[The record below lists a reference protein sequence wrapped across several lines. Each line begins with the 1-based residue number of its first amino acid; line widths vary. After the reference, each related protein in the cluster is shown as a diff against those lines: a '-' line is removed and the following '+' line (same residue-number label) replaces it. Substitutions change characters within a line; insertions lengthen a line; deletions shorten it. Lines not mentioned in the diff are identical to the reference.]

1 MAHLYKHLRIHQVF
15 GANTDVGKT
24 VLTTALCR
32 AAAASARRVYFL
44 KPLSTGNAA
53 DADDGH
59 ILRHAGPLSGRINA
73 DCLYR
78 YGDPVSPHLAA
89 QRDQTQRTP
98 SDAEFVRS
106 ISNHIRK
113 CAEERAE
120 SAMFVETAGGVHS
133 PTLLGTLQADAYRPL
148 LLPTV
153 LIADPRLGGISS
165 TISAYESMVMRGY
178 NIDLVLCMLDQ
189 PWSKA
194 YLNHEFLTPWFAE
207 RGIPVCGPPP
217 PPAKSDNDQNNM
229 ESYYAQIA
237 DGPGEIQRADQVLTN
252 AHKKRIENLES
263 MPQRATKSFWWP
275 FVQHDFIKNPEKDVT
290 TIDSAHGDFFS
301 VHSPNATDSFL
312 KPHLDGSASWW
323 TQSFGHSHH
332 RLALAAAQAAG
343 RYGHVIFPL
352 AVHQPALDL
361 AERLVKGP
369 GAGWA
374 DRVFFSDDGSTA
386 VEVALKMAM
395 RAVALRRQ
403 HSTKAELGVLGI
415 KGSYHGDT
423 IGAMDACE
431 DRVFFSDDGS
441 TAVEVALKMAVRAVA
456 LRRQQDTKTEL
467 GVLGIKGS
475 YHGDTIGAMDACE
488 GGVYNA
494 SVEWHR
500 ERGFW
505 FDPPTVGV
513 RDGIA
518 EITVPNS
525 FGAQNHT
532 FPSISA
538 IYDMVSR
545 LTTPL
550 ADAYRKHIR
559 AELERLTQF
568 GRAFG
573 ALVIEP
579 IVLGAGGMLFVDPL
593 FQRIL
598 VETVRQSSD
607 LFKTRQPET
616 AGEWSGLPII
626 FDEVFTGFHRIGPL
640 TSASM
645 LGATPDIGVYAKILT
660 GGVVPLSATLAT
672 NSIFSSFNF
681 PGAKKIDALLH
692 GHSYSA
698 HPVGCA
704 VASATMDEIGLVTRG
719 KEWQEAKRRCLD
731 GLYASN
737 GRSES
742 DAWTLW
748 DPKFVEAASKKKRV
762 EQTMALGTVFAMT
775 LRGANGGY
783 QATIAQDFIT
793 VVQNQLATNDGE
805 YGLHA
810 RTLGDVV
817 YFMSSLNTRR
827 DTLEAIEKAVLAALE
842 QHS

>member
-32 AAAASARRVYFL
+32 AAAASSRRVYFL
-44 KPLSTGNAA
+44 KPLSTGHTA

-59 ILRHAGPLSGRINA
+59 IMRHSGPLSERISA

-89 QRDQTQRTP
+89 QRDQTQRAP

-106 ISNHIRK
+106 ISKHIRK
-113 CAEERAE
+113 CAEEKAE
-120 SAMFVETAGGVHS
+120 GALFVETAGGVHS
-133 PTLLGTLQADAYRPL
+133 PTLLGTLQADTYRPL

-178 NIDLVLCMLDQ
+178 SIDLVLCMLDQ
-189 PWSKA
+189 PWSKP

-207 RGIPVCGPPP
+207 RGILVCTPPP
-217 PPAKSDNDQNNM
+217 PPTKSDSDRANM
-229 ESYYAQIA
+229 EAYYTQISG
-237 DGPGEIQRADQVLTN
+237 GPGEIWRADQVLSD

-263 MPQRATKSFWWP
+263 MPERATKSFWWP
-275 FVQHDFIKNPEKDVT
+275 FVQHDFIKNAEKDIT
-290 TIDSAHGDFFS
+290 TIDSAYGDSFS
-301 VHSPNATDSFL
+301 VHSQNATGSLL

-374 DRVFFSDDGSTA
+374 DRA
-386 VEVALKMAM
+386 
-395 RAVALRRQ
+395 
-403 HSTKAELGVLGI
+403 
-415 KGSYHGDT
+415 
-423 IGAMDACE
+423 
-431 DRVFFSDDGS
+431 FFSDDGS

-456 LRRQQDTKTEL
+456 LRRQEGPKAEL

-513 RDGIA
+513 HDGIA
-518 EITVPNS
+518 QITVPNS
-525 FGAQNHT
+525 SGAQKHT
-532 FPSISA
+532 FSSIA
-538 IYDMVSR
+538 VIYDVDSR
-545 LTTPL
+545 LNTSL
-550 ADAYRKHIR
+550 ADAYRKDIR
-559 AELERLTQF
+559 AEIERLTRS
-568 GRAFG
+568 GRIFG

-593 FQRIL
+593 YQRVL
-598 VETVRQSSD
+598 VDTVRESSD
-607 LFKTRQPET
+607 LFKTGEPG
-616 AGEWSGLPII
+616 APGEWTGLPVI

-645 LGATPDIGVYAKILT
+645 LGTKPDIGVYAKILT

-672 NSIFSSFNF
+672 NSIFSAFNF

-704 VASATMDEIGLVTRG
+704 VASAAMDEIKVVTKGR
-719 KEWQEAKRRCLD
+719 EWKDAIKRCSS

-737 GRSES
+737 GRNEASP
-742 DAWTLW
+742 WTLW
-748 DPKFVEAASKKKRV
+748 DPSFIEAASKSKHV

-775 LRGANGGY
+775 LRGAEGGY
-783 QATIAQDFIT
+783 QATIAQDFIGS
-793 VVQNQLATNDGE
+793 VQKQLSNKGGD

-827 DTLEAIEKAVLAALE
+827 DTLEVIERAVLAALE
-842 QHS
+842 

>member
-32 AAAASARRVYFL
+32 AAAASSRRVYFL
-44 KPLSTGNAA
+44 KPLSTGHAA

-59 ILRHAGPLSGRINA
+59 ILRHVGPFSERISA

-89 QRDQTQRTP
+89 QRDQTQRAP
-98 SDAEFVRS
+98 SDAEFARS

-113 CAEERAE
+113 WAAERAE
-120 SAMFVETAGGVHS
+120 SAMFIETAGGVHS

-148 LLPTV
+148 LLPTI

-178 NIDLVLCMLDQ
+178 TIDLVLCMLDH

-194 YLNHEFLTPWFAE
+194 YLNHEYLTSWFAE
-207 RGIPVCGPPP
+207 RDIPVCAPPP

-229 ESYYAQIA
+229 ETYYTQIS
-237 DGPGEIQRADQVLTN
+237 DGPGEIQRADQILSD
-252 AHKKRIENLES
+252 AHKKRIENLAS
-263 MPQRATKSFWWP
+263 MSQRATKSFWWP
-275 FVQHDFIKNPEKDVT
+275 FVQHDFIKSPEKDIT
-290 TIDSAHGDFFS
+290 TIDSAHGDSFS
-301 VHSPNATDSFL
+301 VHSPSATGSLL
-312 KPHLDGSASWW
+312 KSHIDGSASWW
-323 TQSFGHSHH
+323 TQSFGHSHQ

-386 VEVALKMAM
+386 VEVALKMA
-395 RAVALRRQ
+395 
-403 HSTKAELGVLGI
+403 
-415 KGSYHGDT
+415 
-423 IGAMDACE
+423 
-431 DRVFFSDDGS
+431 
-441 TAVEVALKMAVRAVA
+441 VRAVA
-456 LRRQQDTKTEL
+456 LRRQKSTKTEL

-513 RDGIA
+513 HDGVA
-518 EITVPNS
+518 QITVPS
-525 FGAQNHT
+525 DSGAQKHT
-532 FPSISA
+532 FPSIA
-538 IYDMVSR
+538 AVYGVDSR
-545 LTTPL
+545 MKSPL
-550 ADAYRKHIR
+550 ADAYREHIR
-559 AELERLTQF
+559 TEIKRLTRS

-579 IVLGAGGMLFVDPL
+579 IILGAGGMLFVDPL
-593 FQRIL
+593 FQRVL
-598 VETVRQSSD
+598 VDTVRESSD
-607 LFKTRQPET
+607 LFET
-616 AGEWSGLPII
+616 DRPNAPGEWIGLPII

-640 TSASM
+640 TPASM
-645 LGATPDIGVYAKILT
+645 LGTTPDIGVYAKILT

-672 NSIFSSFNF
+672 NSIFSAFNF

-704 VASATMDEIGLVTRG
+704 VASATMDEIKIVTEG
-719 KEWQEAKRRCLD
+719 KEWQESKNRCSG
-731 GLYASN
+731 GLYASDE
-737 GRSES
+737 RKES

-748 DPKFVEAASKKKRV
+748 DPNFVEAASRSEKV

-775 LRGANGGY
+775 LRDAKGGY
-783 QATIAQDFIT
+783 QATIAQDFIAS
-793 VVQNQLATNDGE
+793 VQKQLSANGGE

-817 YFMSSLNTRR
+817 YFMSSLNTKRG
-827 DTLEAIEKAVLAALE
+827 TLGVVERAVLAALG
-842 QHS
+842 

>member
-44 KPLSTGNAA
+44 KPLSTGHAA

-59 ILRHAGPLSGRINA
+59 ILRHAGPLSERISA

-89 QRDQTQRTP
+89 QRDQSQRTP

-106 ISNHIRK
+106 ISNHIKK

-178 NIDLVLCMLDQ
+178 SIDLVLCMFDQ
-189 PWSKA
+189 PSSKA

-207 RGIPVCGPPP
+207 RGIPVCAPPP
-217 PPAKSDNDQNNM
+217 PPAKSDNDRTNM
-229 ESYYAQIA
+229 EAYYTQVT
-237 DGPGEIQRADQVLTN
+237 DGPGEIQRADQILTN
-252 AHKKRIENLES
+252 AHHKRIETLKS
-263 MPQRATKSFWWP
+263 MPRRATKSFWWP
-275 FVQHDFIKNPEKDVT
+275 FVQHDFIKNPEKDIT
-290 TIDSAHGDFFS
+290 TIDSAHRDSFS
-301 VHSPNATDSFL
+301 VHSSNATGSLL

-361 AERLVKGP
+361 AERLVNGP

-374 DRVFFSDDGSTA
+374 
-386 VEVALKMAM
+386 
-395 RAVALRRQ
+395 
-403 HSTKAELGVLGI
+403 
-415 KGSYHGDT
+415 
-423 IGAMDACE
+423 

-456 LRRQQDTKTEL
+456 LRRQQGTKTEL

-513 RDGIA
+513 HDGVA
-518 EITVPNS
+518 QITVPKDS
-525 FGAQNHT
+525 GAQKHT
-532 FPSISA
+532 FSSVSA
-538 IYDMVSR
+538 IYDIGSR
-545 LTTPL
+545 LKTPL
-550 ADAYRKHIR
+550 AGAYRKHIR
-559 AELERLTQF
+559 AELERLTQS
-568 GRAFG
+568 GRTFG

-598 VETVRQSSD
+598 VDTVRESSD
-607 LFKTRQPET
+607 LFKTGQPK
-616 AGEWSGLPII
+616 AHGEWVGLPII

-640 TSASM
+640 TPASM
-645 LGATPDIGVYAKILT
+645 LETTPDIGVYAKILT
-660 GGVVPLSATLAT
+660 GGVVPLSATLT
-672 NSIFSSFNF
+672 TESIFSAFNF

-704 VASATMDEIGLVTRG
+704 VASATMDEIKVVAEG
-719 KEWQEAKRRCLD
+719 KEWQEAKKRCSR

-737 GRSES
+737 GASECNV
-742 DAWTLW
+742 WTLW
-748 DPKFVEAASKKKRV
+748 DPSFIENASKSKRV

-775 LRGANGGY
+775 LRGAEGGY

-793 VVQNQLATNDGE
+793 LVRNQLSSNNGE
-805 YGLHA
+805 YDLHA

-827 DTLEAIEKAVLAALE
+827 DTLQAIEKAVLAALE
-842 QHS
+842 QHP

>member
-44 KPLSTGNAA
+44 KPLSTGHAA

-59 ILRHAGPLSGRINA
+59 ILRHAGPHLQHISA

-89 QRDQTQRTP
+89 QRDQTQRAP

-113 CAEERAE
+113 CAEERTE
-120 SAMFVETAGGVHS
+120 SALFVETAGGVHS

-178 NIDLVLCMLDQ
+178 TIDLVLCMLDQ
-189 PWSKA
+189 PLSKT

-207 RGIPVCGPPP
+207 RGIPVCAPLPPP
-217 PPAKSDNDQNNM
+217 PKCDDDRSNM
-229 ESYYAQIA
+229 EAYYARIA
-237 DGPGEIQRADQVLTN
+237 DGPGEIQRADQILAR
-252 AHKKRIENLES
+252 AHRVRLKKLEG

-275 FVQHDFIKNPEKDVT
+275 FVQHDFIKNPDKDIT
-290 TIDSAHGDFFS
+290 TIDSAYGDSFS
-301 VHSPNATDSFL
+301 VHSLNTTGSLL

-361 AERLVKGP
+361 AERLIQGP

-374 DRVFFSDDGSTA
+374 
-386 VEVALKMAM
+386 
-395 RAVALRRQ
+395 
-403 HSTKAELGVLGI
+403 
-415 KGSYHGDT
+415 
-423 IGAMDACE
+423 

-559 AELERLTQF
+559 AELERLTQL

>member
-24 VLTTALCR
+24 VITTALCR
-32 AAAASARRVYFL
+32 AAAASSRRVYFL
-44 KPLSTGNAA
+44 KPLSTGHAA

-59 ILRHAGPLSGRINA
+59 ILRHIGPFSERINA

-98 SDAEFVRS
+98 SDAEFVRN

-113 CAEERAE
+113 CAQERVE

-165 TISAYESMVMRGY
+165 TISAYESMIMRGY
-178 NIDLVLCMLDQ
+178 TIDLVLCMLDR
-189 PWSKA
+189 PHSKA
-194 YLNHEFLTPWFAE
+194 YLNNEFLTSWFAE
-207 RGIPVCGPPP
+207 RGIPVCAPPP
-217 PPAKSDNDQNNM
+217 PPEKSANDRNNM
-229 ESYYAQIA
+229 EAYYAQIS
-237 DGPGEIQRADQVLTN
+237 DGPGEIRRADQILSD
-252 AHKKRIENLES
+252 AHKRRIENLES
-263 MPQRATKSFWWP
+263 MPRRATKSFWWP
-275 FVQHDFIKNPEKDVT
+275 FVQHDFIKDPERDVT
-290 TIDSAHGDFFS
+290 TIDSAYGDSFS
-301 VHSPNATDSFL
+301 VHSSNAPGSLL
-312 KPHLDGSASWW
+312 KPYLDGSASWW

-386 VEVALKMAM
+386 VEVALKMA
-395 RAVALRRQ
+395 
-403 HSTKAELGVLGI
+403 
-415 KGSYHGDT
+415 
-423 IGAMDACE
+423 
-431 DRVFFSDDGS
+431 
-441 TAVEVALKMAVRAVA
+441 VRAVA
-456 LRRQQDTKTEL
+456 LRRQKGIKAEL

-505 FDPPTVGV
+505 FDPPIVGV
-513 RDGIA
+513 HNGVA
-518 EITVPNS
+518 QITVPN
-525 FGAQNHT
+525 GQGTQKHT
-532 FPSISA
+532 FPSVSA
-538 IYDMVSR
+538 IYDINSR
-545 LTTPL
+545 LKTPL
-550 ADAYRKHIR
+550 ADIYRKHIR
-559 AELERLTQF
+559 TEIERLTQS
-568 GRAFG
+568 GHAFG

-593 FQRIL
+593 FQRVL
-598 VETVRQSSD
+598 VDIVRESSD
-607 LFKTRQPET
+607 PFKTGEPRAP
-616 AGEWSGLPII
+616 GEWTGLPII

-640 TSASM
+640 TPASL
-645 LGATPDIGVYAKILT
+645 LGTFPDIGVYAKILT

-672 NSIFSSFNF
+672 NSIFSAFNF

-704 VASATMDEIGLVTRG
+704 VANAVMDEIRVVTEG
-719 KEWQEAKRRCLD
+719 KEWQEAKDRCSR

-737 GRSES
+737 GRNKSGV
-742 DAWTLW
+742 WTLW
-748 DPKFVEAASKKKRV
+748 DPTFVESVSNSQRV

-775 LRGANGGY
+775 LRGAEGGY
-783 QATIAQDFIT
+783 QATTAQDLIDS
-793 VVQNQLATNDGE
+793 VQEKLSANGGE

-817 YFMSSLNTRR
+817 YFMGSLNTRR
-827 DTLEAIEKAVLAALE
+827 DMLEVVEKAVLAALE
-842 QHS
+842 

>member
-32 AAAASARRVYFL
+32 AAAASSRRVYFL
-44 KPLSTGNAA
+44 KPLSTGHAV

-59 ILRHAGPLSGRINA
+59 ILRHAGPFSERISA

-89 QRDQTQRTP
+89 QRDQTQRAP

-106 ISNHIRK
+106 ISKHIRK
-113 CAEERAE
+113 RAEDRAE
-120 SAMFVETAGGVHS
+120 SAMFIETAGGVHS

-178 NIDLVLCMLDQ
+178 SIDLVLCMLDQ

-207 RGIPVCGPPP
+207 RGIPVCAPPP
-217 PPAKSDNDQNNM
+217 PPAKSDSDRSNM
-229 ESYYAQIA
+229 EAYYSQIS
-237 DGPGEIQRADQVLTN
+237 GGSGEIWRADQILSE
-252 AHKKRIENLES
+252 AHKKRIDNLES
-263 MPQRATKSFWWP
+263 MPERATKSFWWP
-275 FVQHDFIKNPEKDVT
+275 FVQHDFIKNPEKDIT
-290 TIDSAHGDFFS
+290 TIDSAYGDSFS
-301 VHSPNATDSFL
+301 VHSSSSTGSLL

-361 AERLVKGP
+361 AERLIKGP

-374 DRVFFSDDGSTA
+374 
-386 VEVALKMAM
+386 
-395 RAVALRRQ
+395 
-403 HSTKAELGVLGI
+403 
-415 KGSYHGDT
+415 
-423 IGAMDACE
+423 

-456 LRRQQDTKTEL
+456 LRRQRGSKSEL

-513 RDGIA
+513 HDGIA
-518 EITVPNS
+518 QVTVPNDL
-525 FGAQNHT
+525 GAQKYT
-532 FPSISA
+532 FKSIA
-538 IYDMVSR
+538 DIYDIDSR
-545 LTTPL
+545 SNTPL
-550 ADAYRKHIR
+550 FTAYKKYIQG
-559 AELERLTQF
+559 EIKRLTQS
-568 GRAFG
+568 GRTFG

-579 IVLGAGGMLFVDPL
+579 IILGAGGMLFIDPL
-593 FQRIL
+593 FQRAL
-598 VETVRQSSD
+598 VDTVRSSSD
-607 LFKTRQPET
+607 LFETGQPKTSS
-616 AGEWSGLPII
+616 EWTGLPVI

-640 TSASM
+640 TPASM
-645 LGATPDIGVYAKILT
+645 LGTKPDIGVYAKILT

-672 NSIFSSFNF
+672 DSIFSAFNF

-704 VASATMDEIGLVTRG
+704 VATAAMDEIKVVTQG
-719 KEWQEAKRRCLD
+719 PEWKNAIKRCSS

-737 GRSES
+737 GRSEGG
-742 DAWTLW
+742 AWTLW
-748 DPKFVEAASKKKRV
+748 DPKFIETASKSKRV
-762 EQTMALGTVFAMT
+762 EQVMALGTVFAMT
-775 LRGANGGY
+775 LRGAEGGY
-783 QATIAQDFIT
+783 QATIAQDFISLI
-793 VVQNQLATNDGE
+793 QNQLSTDSGD

-827 DTLEAIEKAVLAALE
+827 ETLSVIEKAVLVALE
-842 QHS
+842 

>member
-32 AAAASARRVYFL
+32 AAAASSRRVYFL
-44 KPLSTGNAA
+44 KPLSTGHAA

-59 ILRHAGPLSGRINA
+59 ILRHAGPFSERISA

-78 YGDPVSPHLAA
+78 YGDPRA
-89 QRDQTQRTP
+89 P

-106 ISNHIRK
+106 ISKHIRK
-113 CAEERAE
+113 RAEDRAE
-120 SAMFVETAGGVHS
+120 SAMFIETAGGVHS

-178 NIDLVLCMLDQ
+178 SIDLVLCMLDQ

-207 RGIPVCGPPP
+207 RGIPVCAPPP
-217 PPAKSDNDQNNM
+217 PPAKSDSDRSNM
-229 ESYYAQIA
+229 EAYYSQIS
-237 DGPGEIQRADQVLTN
+237 GGSGEIWRADQILSE
-252 AHKKRIENLES
+252 AHKKRIDNLES
-263 MPQRATKSFWWP
+263 MPERATKSFCAYG
-275 FVQHDFIKNPEKDVT
+275 
-290 TIDSAHGDFFS
+290 DSFS
-301 VHSPNATDSFL
+301 VHSSSSTGSLL

-361 AERLVKGP
+361 AERLIKGP

-374 DRVFFSDDGSTA
+374 
-386 VEVALKMAM
+386 
-395 RAVALRRQ
+395 
-403 HSTKAELGVLGI
+403 
-415 KGSYHGDT
+415 
-423 IGAMDACE
+423 

-456 LRRQQDTKTEL
+456 LRRQRGSKSEL

-513 RDGIA
+513 HDGIA
-518 EITVPNS
+518 QVTVPNDL
-525 FGAQNHT
+525 GAQKYT
-532 FPSISA
+532 FKSIA
-538 IYDMVSR
+538 DIYDIDSR
-545 LTTPL
+545 SNTPL
-550 ADAYRKHIR
+550 FTAYKKYIQGEIKR
-559 AELERLTQF
+559 
-568 GRAFG
+568 
-573 ALVIEP
+573 
-579 IVLGAGGMLFVDPL
+579 AGGMLFIDPL
-593 FQRIL
+593 FQRAL
-598 VETVRQSSD
+598 VDTVRSSSD
-607 LFKTRQPET
+607 LFETGQPKTSS
-616 AGEWSGLPII
+616 EWTGLPVI

-640 TSASM
+640 TPASM
-645 LGATPDIGVYAKILT
+645 LGTKPDIGVYAKILT

-672 NSIFSSFNF
+672 DSIFSAFNF

-704 VASATMDEIGLVTRG
+704 VATAAMDEIKVVTQG
-719 KEWQEAKRRCLD
+719 PEWKNAIKRCSS

-737 GRSES
+737 GRSEGG
-742 DAWTLW
+742 AWTLW
-748 DPKFVEAASKKKRV
+748 DPNFIETASKSKRV
-762 EQTMALGTVFAMT
+762 EQVMALGTVFAMT
-775 LRGANGGY
+775 LRGAEGGY
-783 QATIAQDFIT
+783 QATIAQDFISLI
-793 VVQNQLATNDGE
+793 QNQLSTDSGD

-827 DTLEAIEKAVLAALE
+827 ETLSVIEKAVLVALE
-842 QHS
+842 

>member
-32 AAAASARRVYFL
+32 AAAASSRRVYFL
-44 KPLSTGNAA
+44 KPLSTGHTA

-59 ILRHAGPLSGRINA
+59 ILRHAGPLAERINA

-89 QRDQTQRTP
+89 QRDQSQRAP
-98 SDAEFVRS
+98 SDAEFVHG

-113 CAEERAE
+113 CAEERVE

-165 TISAYESMVMRGY
+165 TISAYESMILRGY
-178 NIDLVLCMLDQ
+178 DIDLVLCMLDQ

-194 YLNHEFLTPWFAE
+194 YLNHEFLAPWFAE
-207 RGIPVCGPPP
+207 RGIPLCAPPP
-217 PPAKSDNDQNNM
+217 PPAKSDNDLNNM
-229 ESYYAQIA
+229 EAYYSQIS
-237 DGPGEIQRADQVLTN
+237 DRQGEIQRADRILTE

-263 MPQRATKSFWWP
+263 MPQRAVKSFWWP
-275 FVQHDFIKNPEKDVT
+275 FVQHDFIKNPQKDIT
-290 TIDSAHGDFFS
+290 TIDSAHGDSFS
-301 VHSPNATDSFL
+301 VHSSDATDSLL
-312 KPHLDGSASWW
+312 KPYIDGSASWW

-369 GAGWA
+369 GKGWA

-386 VEVALKMAM
+386 VEVALKMAI
-395 RAVALRRQ
+395 RAVALRLQR
-403 HSTKAELGVLGI
+403 STKA
-415 KGSYHGDT
+415 
-423 IGAMDACE
+423 
-431 DRVFFSDDGS
+431 
-441 TAVEVALKMAVRAVA
+441 
-456 LRRQQDTKTEL
+456 EL

-505 FDPPTVGV
+505 FDPPTVGIH
-513 RDGIA
+513 DGVA
-518 EITVPNS
+518 QITVPS
-525 FGAQNHT
+525 DSGARKHT

-538 IYDMVSR
+538 IYDVSSR

-559 AELERLTQF
+559 NELERLTQS

-579 IVLGAGGMLFVDPL
+579 IILGAGGMLFVDPL

-598 VETVRQSSD
+598 VDIVRESSD
-607 LFKTRQPET
+607 LFKTGQQKAP
-616 AGEWSGLPII
+616 GEWTGLPII

-640 TSASM
+640 TPASI
-645 LGATPDIGVYAKILT
+645 LETTPDIGVYAKILT
-660 GGVVPLSATLAT
+660 GGVVPLSATLTT
-672 NSIFSSFNF
+672 NSIFSAFNF

-698 HPVGCA
+698 HPVGCSVSGA
-704 VASATMDEIGLVTRG
+704 VMDEIKIVTEG
-719 KEWQEAKRRCLD
+719 KEWQEAKKRCAS
-731 GLYASN
+731 GLYASDGRREN
-737 GRSES
+737 GV
-742 DAWTLW
+742 WTLW
-748 DPKFVEAASKKKRV
+748 DPSFVEAISKSRRV
-762 EQTMALGTVFAMT
+762 EQTMSLGTVYAMT
-775 LRGANGGY
+775 LRGAEGGY

-793 VVQNQLATNDGE
+793 SVQKQLSANGGK

-817 YFMSSLNTRR
+817 YFMSSLNTGR
-827 DTLEAIEKAVLAALE
+827 DTLKTIEQAVLAALE
-842 QHS
+842 

>member
-32 AAAASARRVYFL
+32 TAAASARRVYFL
-44 KPLSTGNAA
+44 KPLSTGHAA

-59 ILRHAGPLSGRINA
+59 ILRYAGPLSGRINA

-89 QRDQTQRTP
+89 QRDQTQRAP

-106 ISNHIRK
+106 ISDHIRK

-148 LLPTV
+148 LLPTI
-153 LIADPRLGGISS
+153 LIADSRLGGISS

-207 RGIPVCGPPP
+207 RGIPVCAPLP
-217 PPAKSDNDQNNM
+217 PPAKSENDQNNM
-229 ESYYAQIA
+229 EAYYAQIA
-237 DGPGEIQRADQVLTN
+237 DGLGEIQRADQILTN
-252 AHKKRIENLES
+252 AHKKRIENLEG
-263 MPQRATKSFWWP
+263 MPLRATKSFWWP
-275 FVQHDFIKNPEKDVT
+275 FVQHDFIKNPEKDIT
-290 TIDSAHGDFFS
+290 TIDSAHGDSFS
-301 VHSPNATDSFL
+301 VHSQNATGSLL
-312 KPHLDGSASWW
+312 KHHLDGSASWW

-352 AVHQPALDL
+352 AVHQPALEL

-369 GAGWA
+369 GVGWA
-374 DRVFFSDDGSTA
+374 
-386 VEVALKMAM
+386 
-395 RAVALRRQ
+395 
-403 HSTKAELGVLGI
+403 
-415 KGSYHGDT
+415 
-423 IGAMDACE
+423 

-456 LRRQQDTKTEL
+456 LRRQQGAKAEL

-513 RDGIA
+513 HNGVA
-518 EITVPNS
+518 QITVTNDS
-525 FGAQNHT
+525 GAQEHT

-538 IYDMVSR
+538 IYDIISR
-545 LTTPL
+545 LKTPL
-550 ADAYRKHIR
+550 ADAYRKLIR
-559 AELERLTQF
+559 AELERLTQS

-593 FQRIL
+593 FQRVL
-598 VETVRQSSD
+598 VDTVRESSD
-607 LFKTRQPET
+607 LFQTGQSK
-616 AGEWSGLPII
+616 ALGEWNGLPVI

-640 TSASM
+640 TPASM
-645 LGATPDIGVYAKILT
+645 LGTTPDIGVYAKILT

-672 NSIFSSFNF
+672 NSIFSAFNF

-704 VASATMDEIGLVTRG
+704 VAVAAMDEIKVVTEG
-719 KEWQEAKRRCLD
+719 KEWREAKEKCSS

-737 GRSES
+737 KGE
-742 DAWTLW
+742 DGVWTLW
-748 DPKFVEAASKKKRV
+748 DPSFVENTSRSERV
-762 EQTMALGTVFAMT
+762 KQTMALGTVFAMT
-775 LRGANGGY
+775 LRGAEGGY
-783 QATIAQDFIT
+783 EATIAQNFVT
-793 VVQNQLATNDGE
+793 LVQNQLSIGGGE
-805 YGLHA
+805 YILHA

-817 YFMSSLNTRR
+817 YFMSSLNTKR
-827 DTLEAIEKAVLAALE
+827 DTLEVIEEAVLAALE
-842 QHS
+842 QYSL

>member
-32 AAAASARRVYFL
+32 ATAASSRKVYFL
-44 KPLSTGNAA
+44 KPLSTGHAA

-59 ILRHAGPLSGRINA
+59 ILRHVGPFSARINA

-89 QRDQTQRTP
+89 QRDQAQRAPT
-98 SDAEFVRS
+98 DAEFVRS

-113 CAEERAE
+113 CATERAE
-120 SAMFVETAGGVHS
+120 SAMFIETAGGVHS

-178 NIDLVLCMLDQ
+178 TIDLVLCMLDQ

-194 YLNHEFLTPWFAE
+194 YLNHEYLTPWFAE
-207 RGIPVCGPPP
+207 RGIPVCAPPP
-217 PPAKSDNDQNNM
+217 PPERTDNDWNNM
-229 ESYYAQIA
+229 ETYYSQIS
-237 DGPGEIQRADQVLTN
+237 DGPGEIQRADQILSG

-275 FVQHDFIKNPEKDVT
+275 FVQHDFIKSPENDIT
-290 TIDSAHGDFFS
+290 TIDSAHGDSFS
-301 VHSPNATDSFL
+301 VHSSNAMGSLL

-323 TQSFGHSHH
+323 TQSFGHSHQ

-361 AERLVKGP
+361 AERLIKGP

-374 DRVFFSDDGSTA
+374 
-386 VEVALKMAM
+386 
-395 RAVALRRQ
+395 
-403 HSTKAELGVLGI
+403 
-415 KGSYHGDT
+415 
-423 IGAMDACE
+423 

-456 LRRQQDTKTEL
+456 LRRQKGAKTEL

-513 RDGIA
+513 HDGVA
-518 EITVPNS
+518 QITLPSN
-525 FGAQNHT
+525 FGARKYD
-532 FPSISA
+532 FPSIA
-538 IYDMVSR
+538 AVYDIDSR
-545 LTTPL
+545 MQSPL
-550 ADAYRKHIR
+550 ADAYKEHIR
-559 AELERLTQF
+559 TEIKRLTQS

-579 IVLGAGGMLFVDPL
+579 IILGAGGMLFVDPL
-593 FQRIL
+593 FQRVL
-598 VETVRQSSD
+598 VDTIRTCSD
-607 LFKTRQPET
+607 LFKTGRPNAT
-616 AGEWSGLPII
+616 GEWTGLPII
-626 FDEVFTGFHRIGPL
+626 FDEVFTGFYRIGPL
-640 TSASM
+640 TPASM
-645 LGATPDIGVYAKILT
+645 LGTTPDIGVYAKILT

-672 NSIFSSFNF
+672 NSIFSAFNF

-704 VASATMDEIGLVTRG
+704 VASATMDEIKVVIEG
-719 KEWQEAKRRCLD
+719 KEWQEAKSRCSG
-731 GLYASN
+731 GLYAFD
-737 GRSES
+737 GRKES

-748 DPKFVEAASKKKRV
+748 DQNFVETASRSENV

-775 LRGANGGY
+775 LRDAKGGY
-783 QATIAQDFIT
+783 QATKAQAFIES
-793 VVQNQLATNDGE
+793 VQKQLSTNGGE

-817 YFMSSLNTRR
+817 YFMSSLNTKR
-827 DTLEAIEKAVLAALE
+827 DTLKVVERAVLAAL
-842 QHS
+842 S